1 MQWSMSIRRPGRA
14 QVRHAVVLGVV
25 WLLVTA
31 GASLAIFLGSSRTV
45 VVASHETTV
54 RPTLTGQIEL
64 HTGPLLPDLRV
75 PSGSTFGADL
85 TLGKT
90 QSRTLDELVRRYAFI
105 ATQPEGQIARVRAA
119 GIDMAVD
126 ALLLGALVGAV
137 PVAMWLLLGAARR
150 QELLADARRPVGLV
164 GVGALL
170 VALVVGTVPW
180 LTSRGAGQPDRE
192 WSSLQEYVGDDITLP
207 QELDSVQVRTD
218 LTSDGSQRLLASAI
232 STYRSSKTWYA
243 AAEAAASELELR
255 TPEPDETVAI
265 LVSDRHDNIGMDPV
279 ARAIADA
286 AGATWVF
293 DAGDDTSAGEQW
305 EAFSLDSLDAAF
317 DGYDK
322 VAVTGNHDHG
332 SFVGD
337 HLGDLGWARP
347 EASTVDGPGG
357 SVVWGID
364 DPRSSGL
371 GNWRDEPG
379 LSFADTVTLVADEVC
394 AEDQRVNT
402 LLVHDAAL
410 GSEALRRGC
419 ADLVIGGHLHV
430 QVGPTNEVG
439 DNGLDGWRYTTGT
452 TGGAAYALAVGSKL
466 RRQAEVSLI
475 TYRDGRPVGIQ
486 PVVLR
491 TDGRFEVRDY
501 VPLTYAEPPADP
513 EADQVSDAPTPDGPA
528 SGDAARPTPSGPAP
542 ATSRP

>member
-1 MQWSMSIRRPGRA
+1 MQKTMPFRRPSRA
-14 QVRHAVVLGVV
+14 QLWHALALGVV

-45 VVASHETTV
+45 VLASHETTV
-54 RPTLTGQIEL
+54 RPTLGGQIEL

-75 PSGSTFGADL
+75 PSGSVLGADL

-90 QSRTLDELVRRYAFI
+90 QSRTLDELVNRYAFI
-105 ATQPEGQIARVRAA
+105 ATQPESQLARVRAA
-119 GIDMAVD
+119 AVDMAMD
-126 ALLLGALVGAV
+126 ALLLGSLCGAA
-137 PVAMWLLLGAARR
+137 PVAVWLLLGAARR
-150 QELLADARRPVGLV
+150 QELFAAARRPVGLV
-164 GVGALL
+164 GVAALV
-170 VALVVGTVPW
+170 VAVVVGTVPW
-180 LTSRGAGQPDRE
+180 LTGRSAGQPERE
-192 WSSLQEYVGDDITLP
+192 WSSLQDYVGDGITLP
-207 QELDSVQVRTD
+207 GELSDVQVRTD
-218 LTSDGSQRLLASAI
+218 LTSAESQRLLTSAI
-232 STYRSSKTWYA
+232 STYRASKTWYA
-243 AAEAAASELELR
+243 DATAAAAELELR
-255 TPEPDETVAI
+255 TPEPGETVAI

-279 ARAIADA
+279 ARAIGDA
-286 AGATWVF
+286 AGATWVL

-305 EAFSLDSLDAAF
+305 EAFSLDSLDSAF
-317 DGYDK
+317 DGYEK

-332 SFVGD
+332 TFVGD
-337 HLGDLGWARP
+337 HLGDLGWTRP
-347 EASTVDGPGG
+347 DASTVDGPGD
-357 SVVWGID
+357 SVLWGID

-394 AEDQRVNT
+394 AQEERVNT
-402 LLVHDAAL
+402 VLVHDAAL

-419 ADLVIGGHLHV
+419 ADLVVGGHLHV
-430 QVGPTNEVG
+430 QVGPVNEVG
-439 DNGLDGWRYTTGT
+439 ANGLDGWRYTTGT

-475 TYRDGRPVGIQ
+475 TYQEGRPVGIQ

-513 EADQVSDAPTPDGPA
+513 EPAPVDGTSPSDTP
-528 SGDAARPTPSGPAP
+528 SGDAVLPTPTTGAS
-542 ATSRP
+542 ATSQP

>member
-1 MQWSMSIRRPGRA
+1 M
-14 QVRHAVVLGVV
+14 VHALVLACV
-25 WLLVTA
+25 WLVVTA
-31 GASLAIFLGSSRTV
+31 AASVAIFLGSSRTV

-64 HTGPLLPDLRV
+64 HTGPLLPDLRL
-75 PSGSTFGADL
+75 PSGSGLGADL

-105 ATQPEGQIARVRAA
+105 ATQPDGQLARVRAA
-119 GIDMAVD
+119 GVDMAVD
-126 ALLLGALVGAV
+126 AILLGALVGAA
-137 PVAMWLLLGAARR
+137 PVAVWLLFGAARR
-150 QELLADARRPVGLV
+150 REVLNAVRRPVGLV
-164 GVGALL
+164 GVAALV
-170 VALVVGTVPW
+170 VAIVVGTVPW

-192 WSSLQEYVGDDITLP
+192 WTGLQDYVGEGIDLP
-207 QELDSVQVRTD
+207 AELSSVEVRTD

-232 STYRSSKTWYA
+232 STYRSSKSWYA
-243 AAEAAASELELR
+243 AAEAAAAELELR
-255 TPEPDETVAI
+255 TPDPDETVAI

-279 ARAIADA
+279 ARAIGDA

-293 DAGDDTSAGEQW
+293 DAGDDTSAGESW
-305 EAFSLDSLDAAF
+305 EAFSLDSLDSAF

-347 EASTVDGPGG
+347 AASTVDGPGG

-394 AEDQRVNT
+394 AQEQRVNT
-402 LLVHDAAL
+402 VLVHDAAL

-430 QVGPTNEVG
+430 QVGPTNEIG

-466 RRQAEVSLI
+466 RRQAQVSLI
-475 TYRDGRPVGIQ
+475 TYREGRPVGIQ
-486 PVVLR
+486 AVVLR
-491 TDGRFEVRDY
+491 TDGRFQVRDY
-501 VPLTYAEPPADP
+501 VPLTYAQPPADS
-513 EADQVSDAPTPDGPA
+513 EADQPAPDGPASDGPA
-528 SGDAARPTPSGPAP
+528 SGDAARPTPSTAP
-542 ATSRP
+542 SPISPSTPRP